1 MMIPMQ
7 ARVAPEAPQVP
18 VATSPAKGTPIQAPV
33 ADVATL
39 RSQVRELRI
48 QLTGLQAQW
57 DGLRTQLDAMLRTNP
72 ARPPVQQ
79 AWADV
84 GMQIASIKGDIAYRE
99 ARIAQA
105 EGRFVSTTTPPPPAG
120 LFRRP
125 IDPNVVFP
133 MGTAMLVALGL
144 PVSIAWA
151 KRILRGKP
159 QPPPLAVDHTMR
171 LENIERA
178 IDTVAIEVERVSES
192 QRFLTRILLEPPD
205 RAAAPDTT
213 AAPEGA
219 SSAPKMLGASPMEP
233 INIPQRERVRQPVI
247 TPH

>member
-1 MMIPMQ
+1 MLTLMQ
-7 ARVAPEAPQVP
+7 ARPTPEAPQVAP
-18 VATSPAKGTPIQAPV
+18 APSPARAIAIQAPV

-39 RSQVRELRI
+39 RSQVRELRV

-72 ARPPVQQ
+72 ARPAVQQ
-79 AWADV
+79 VWADV
-84 GMQIASIKGDIAYRE
+84 GVQMASIKGEIAYRE

-105 EGRFVSTTTPPPPAG
+105 EGRFNTTTPPPPPG

-133 MGTAMLVALGL
+133 MSLAMFMVLGL

-151 KRILRGKP
+151 RRILRSKP
-159 QPPPLAVDHTMR
+159 QPLPPAVDHTMR

-178 IDTVAIEVERVSES
+178 IDTVAIEVERVSEG
-192 QRFLTRILLEPPD
+192 QRFLTKILMERPE
-205 RAAAPDTT
+205 RAN
-213 AAPEGA
+213 APESSADPESA
-219 SSAPKMLGASPMEP
+219 SSAPKMLGAGPVEP
-233 INIPQRERVRQPVI
+233 ISIPQRERVRQPVI